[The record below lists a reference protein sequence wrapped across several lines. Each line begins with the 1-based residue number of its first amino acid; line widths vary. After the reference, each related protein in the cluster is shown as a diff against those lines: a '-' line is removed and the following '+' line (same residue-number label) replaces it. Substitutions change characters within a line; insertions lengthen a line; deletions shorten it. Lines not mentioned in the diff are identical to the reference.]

1 MRIMVSPGTFSS
13 IKAYTNGRYM
23 EIGAQLS
30 ARVDVDTHVAIAHKE
45 TMRKLNGS
53 KASAT

>member
-1 MRIMVSPGTFSS
+1 MRIMASPGTFSS

-30 ARVDVDTHVAIAHKE
+30 ARVDVDTHVPIAYKE
-45 TMRKLNGS
+45 TM
-53 KASAT
+53 